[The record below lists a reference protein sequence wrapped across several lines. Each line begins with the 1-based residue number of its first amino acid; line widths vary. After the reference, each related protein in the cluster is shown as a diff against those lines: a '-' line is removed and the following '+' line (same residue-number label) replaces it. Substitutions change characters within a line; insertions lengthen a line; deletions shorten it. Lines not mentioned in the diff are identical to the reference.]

1 MKKRLL
7 SAALALA
14 MVLTML
20 PLAVFAADSPPTTAV
35 QWYAAGAN
43 FNNPVTTGEKAPAS
57 GWYSWWADPNN
68 GNKRIYTRQTSGVVK
83 TLSKSGSTEL
93 AGSITDAVNLGWTN
107 IQLLSGQSI
116 NTNLYNNTTIDKNGQ
131 SLTGQIIIPAK
142 RWNGT
147 AAVAN
152 GLGTLTI
159 KDSAM
164 GWGYNNNGD
173 GLAINVGEAADHKTT
188 ATTINLQ
195 NVQVGA
201 IQAFYTG
208 TCTVNVEESATGAI
222 NMISTSTVSGGKVNA
237 TDSIISSVHL
247 RGVGATLN
255 AINGQVG
262 AVTLFGHDGGSL
274 NPSQKSS
281 LAPPKMTLNGG
292 SASRVTTY
300 DTEALGRPYDVTL
313 NNNAKITGGGITLKN
328 ADIKVNN
335 SAAGDISLVN
345 GAVKLTGSATGPAS
359 AGDITLGGTN
369 AAVSLTVNGTN
380 VATGDITKL
389 GGTVEVT
396 VPAGETNTFGTIGS
410 DINNRGISGGVWRGP
425 VDPAY
430 LNTSLVYQATSSAS
444 GKPLNGKYVYYTNNE
459 FQKLI
464 DAYWKDSTVNITLVR
479 DTAVSKDKTIT
490 FMNGTDILTVINYGN
505 PSLPIALPS
514 AVNGGAVSKWTEYK
528 DAGGSTPTPGDL
540 VRDLVNTAGYST
552 PNPTENRILNAQVTE
567 NSITK
572 LVNVSTTVPGLT
584 ARLVGNVITLSG
596 AVPQGSTA
604 IRINVTTDGKP
615 PVVDKAVYVVYD
627 PTTGS
632 VRFDNQSLT
641 DVGMWITNDWAY
653 LVMPNDTTR
662 YSLSGSGLKAQA
674 VSLPAEQ
681 VHGYDG
687 NLPVITTVTCSGTGW
702 TNARKAALGRLMS
715 NDATAFGN
723 SGSGFSGL
731 TLPDT
736 SVVSFQNS
744 AAVKEALNAVVAGI
758 SESQIKNWILS
769 AQNAAWRKVNG
780 NTTPSASDRAS
791 TGYSEVHLVAYMAVT
806 VSNYNTANN
815 PGTMTLTLTPSYYVE
830 VTGDGGAKIGTGFAL
845 DPNVSAQLSAL
856 RPVNGRALG
865 SLTGDAGTIEL
876 TLGVESEFVSTGG
889 VTPVAHQGGTYAYLD
904 GSRTNGNLKFD
915 ITHTVGNALGTVIVD
930 GNAPMVT
937 LRNPD
942 DVDNSYYDTLQA
954 AVDDAEEN
962 GYITVDA
969 NYKGSGAITVTGEA
983 RKFTI
988 NTNGA
993 VKLTSNVSGVV
1004 SELPGGN
1011 LYRVQLE
1018 RDNTAIT
1025 TGTVTITISANANGT
1040 TSTNVKSAKP
1050 GSTVTITATPRSGYL
1065 VGTPV
1070 VRTNTGAAVAVSGS
1084 NGSYSFV
1091 VPSGAT
1097 SVTVTPSYTRIG
1109 SLPFTDVD
1117 TGAWYYTGVKYC
1129 WDTMK
1134 NGYHLMEG
1142 VSSTAFSPNSTFT
1155 RAQMVQILW
1164 NIKGRPAPG
1173 AARKTFTDVPQTHW
1187 AYSAV
1192 TWAANNGYADG
1203 YGDGRFGPDKA
1214 VKRDE
1219 LAEFLWKFEGRPAG
1233 VGNLN
1238 GYSDRYNVPQWAQ
1251 NSMRWAAGYS
1261 ILSGQNS
1268 VGLGTTLGAESNAKR
1283 SEVAVTVM
1291 QFHRLYGG

>member
-20 PLAVFAADSPPTTAV
+20 PLAVFAADPPPTTDV
-35 QWYAAGAN
+35 QWYAAGAS
-43 FNNPVTTGEKAPAS
+43 FSNPDTTGATAPAS
-57 GWYSWWADPNN
+57 GWYSWWANPNN
-68 GNKRIYTRQTSGVVK
+68 GNKRVYTRQTNGVLN
-83 TLSKSGSTEL
+83 TLSKAGTAKL
-93 AGSITDAVNLGWTN
+93 AGTITDAVNLGWTN

-116 NTNLYNNTTIDKNGQ
+116 NSNLYNNTTIDKNGQ
-131 SLTGQIIIPAK
+131 SLTGQIFIPAK

-152 GLGTLTI
+152 NLSTLTI
-159 KDSAM
+159 KDSSM
-164 GWGYNNNGD
+164 GWGYNHNSD
-173 GLAINVGEAADHKTT
+173 SLAINVGEAADYKTT
-188 ATTINLQ
+188 NTTIDLQ
-195 NVQVGA
+195 HVQVGA
-201 IQAFYTG
+201 IQAYH
-208 TCTVNVEESATGAI
+208 TGACMVKVKESRTDSI
-222 NMISTSTVSGGKVNA
+222 TMTNSSTTNGGKVEA
-237 TDSIISSVHL
+237 TDSFINGVHL
-247 RGVGATLN
+247 RGVGADLKAT
-255 AINGQVG
+255 NGQVG

-274 NPSQKSS
+274 NPSQKST
-281 LAPPKMTLNGG
+281 LAAPKMTLNGG
-292 SASRVTTY
+292 SASTVTTY
-300 DTEALGRPYDVTL
+300 DTEALGKPYSVTL
-313 NNNAKITGGGITLKN
+313 NTNAKITGVGGINLKN
-328 ADIKVNN
+328 ATINVNN

-345 GAVKLTGSATGPAS
+345 GTVKLTGSATGPAS
-359 AGDITLGGTN
+359 AGNITLGGDK
-369 AAVSLTVNGTN
+369 AAASLTVTGTN
-380 VATGDITKL
+380 VATGNIRKS

-396 VPAGETNTFGTIGS
+396 VPTGESNTFGTIDSG
-410 DINNRGISGGVWRGP
+410 INNRGISGGVWSGRVP
-425 VDPAY
+425 QAN

-479 DTAVSKDKTIT
+479 DSVGSGKTIT
-490 FMNGTDILTVINYGN
+490 FKNGSAILTVINYGS

-528 DAGGSTPTPGDL
+528 VDGTT
-540 VRDLVNTAGYST
+540 VIRDLVNTAGYST
-552 PNPTENRILNAQVTE
+552 PNPIEDRVLNAQVTE

-584 ARLVGNVITLSG
+584 ARLVGNAITLSG
-596 AVPQGSTA
+596 AVPQGSTS
-604 IRINVTTDGKP
+604 IRLVVTTDGKP
-615 PVVDKAVYVVYD
+615 SVTAPVYVVYD
-627 PTTGS
+627 PATGS

-641 DVGMWITNDWAY
+641 AAGMWITNDWAY

-662 YSLSGSGLKAQA
+662 YSLNGSGLKAQA

-702 TNARKAALGRLMS
+702 TNLRKAKLAETMS
-715 NDATAFGN
+715 NDATAFRN

-731 TLPDT
+731 ALADT

-744 AAVKEALNAVVAGI
+744 TAVKEALNTVVAGI
-758 SESQIKNWILS
+758 SESQIKSWILN
-769 AQNAAWRKVNG
+769 AQNAAWRKANG

-830 VTGDGGAKIGTGFAL
+830 VTGAGGAKIVDKFGL
-845 DPNVSAQLSAL
+845 SPNVSAQLSAL

-876 TLGVESEFVSTGG
+876 TLKVENEFVSTGG
-889 VTPVAHQGGTYAYLD
+889 VTPVAHQGGTYAYYD
-904 GSRTNGNLKFD
+904 DSRTNGKLKFD
-915 ITHTVGNALGTVIVD
+915 ITHTVGNALGTFVVD

-937 LRNPD
+937 LSPSD
-942 DVDNSYYDTLQA
+942 PGDLVSYYDTLQA
-954 AVDDAEEN
+954 AVDDAKEN

>member
-20 PLAVFAADSPPTTAV
+20 PLAVFAADLPPTTSV
-35 QWYAAGAN
+35 QWYAKGAS
-43 FNNPVTTGEKAPAS
+43 FNNPAVTGEKAPDS
-57 GWYSWWADPNN
+57 GWYYWTVDAGN
-68 GNKRIYTRQTSGVVK
+68 GNKRTYHPVGGGVLN
-83 TLSKSGSTEL
+83 TLSKTGSATL
-93 AGSITDAVNLGWTN
+93 ANSVNDAVTLGWTN
-107 IQLLSGQSI
+107 IQLLGPDNI
-116 NTNLYNNTTIDKNGQ
+116 NATLGKGITIDKNGY
-131 SLTGQIIIPAK
+131 SLGGQINIPAK
-142 RWNGT
+142 VLNSSGAQVNNGSF
-147 AAVAN
+147 
-152 GLGTLTI
+152 TLTI
-159 KDSAM
+159 KDSV
-164 GWGYNNNGD
+164 GNPNTNRGS
-173 GLAINVGEAADHKTT
+173 GLSIYVGSVVEHKTT
-188 ATTINLQ
+188 STTIDLQ
-195 NVQVGA
+195 NVEVGA
-201 IQAFYTG
+201 IEAYYTNG
-208 TCTVNVEESATGAI
+208 CNVKVTGSI
-222 NMISTSTVSGGKVNA
+222 TGHISMTSTSTLTGGKVDA
-237 TDSIISSVHL
+237 TDSVINGVDL

-255 AINGQVG
+255 ATNSQVG
-262 AVTLFGHDGGSL
+262 AVTLFGHNGGSL
-274 NPSQKSS
+274 SDNDKSRLAAPS
-281 LAPPKMTLNGG
+281 MTLNGG
-292 SASRVTTY
+292 SASTVTVP
-300 DTEALGRPYDVTL
+300 DTEALGKPYSVTL
-313 NNNAKITGGGITLKN
+313 NTNAKITGGGITLNN
-328 ADIKVNN
+328 ANINVNN
-335 SAAGDISLVN
+335 SAAGNISLTN
-345 GAVKLTGSATGPAS
+345 GAVTLTGSATGPAS
-359 AGDITLGGTN
+359 AGDIRLGGAN
-369 AAVSLTVNGTN
+369 AAASLTVKGTN
-380 VATGDITKL
+380 VATGDITRVN
-389 GGTVEVT
+389 GTVNVT
-396 VPAGETNTFGTIGS
+396 VPTGETNTFGTISAG
-410 DINNRGISGGVWRGP
+410 IANRGISGGVWSNP
-425 VDPAY
+425 VNRDY
-430 LNTSLVYQATSSAS
+430 LNTALVYQVANS
-444 GKPLNGKYVYYTNNE
+444 GKFVYYANNE

-464 DAYWKDSTVNITLVR
+464 DAYQKNKTVNITLVR
-479 DTAVSKDKTIT
+479 DTDGAKARTIT
-490 FMNGTDILTVINYGN
+490 FMNGTDILTVIHYGN

-514 AVNGGAVSKWTEYK
+514 TVNGGAVSKWTEYEGT
-528 DAGGSTPTPGDL
+528 AL
-540 VRDLVNTAGYST
+540 IRDLVNTAGYST
-552 PNPTENRILNAQVTE
+552 PNPAKDRILNAQVTE

-572 LVNVSTTVPGLT
+572 LVNVHANRVPGLT

-596 AVPQGSTA
+596 AVPQGLTA
-604 IRINVTTDGKP
+604 IEILITTDGKP
-615 PVVDKAVYVVYD
+615 GITDKPVYVVYD

-632 VRFDNQSLT
+632 VRFDNQTLT
-641 DVGMWITNDWAY
+641 DTGMWITNDWAY

-662 YSLSGSGLKAQA
+662 YSLNGSGLKAQA
-674 VSLPAEQ
+674 ASLPAGQ

-702 TNARKAALGRLMS
+702 TNARKAELARTMS
-715 NDATAFGN
+715 NDATMFGN
-723 SGSGFSGL
+723 SVYGNSGL
-731 TLPDT
+731 SFADT

-758 SESQIKNWILS
+758 SESQINNWILN
-769 AQNAAWRKVNG
+769 AQNAAWRKVHG
-780 NTTPSASDRAS
+780 STTPNASDRAR
-791 TGYSEVHLVAYMAVT
+791 TGYAQVHVVAYMAVT
-806 VSNYNTANN
+806 VSSYNTANN

-830 VTGDGGAKIGTGFAL
+830 VTDANGNKVGAPYGL
-845 DPNVSAQLSAL
+845 DPSVSAQLSAL

-865 SLTGDAGTIEL
+865 SLTGDAGKIEL
-876 TLGVESEFVSTGG
+876 TLEVENEFATGVN
-889 VTPVAHQGGTYAYLD
+889 PVAHQGGTYAYRNT
-904 GSRTNGNLKFD
+904 GAGNTLKFD
-915 ITHTVGNALGTVIVD
+915 ITHTVGNALGTFVVD

-937 LRNPD
+937 LQNDGYPD
-942 DVDNSYYDTLQA
+942 SYYDTLQA
-954 AVDDAEEN
+954 AVDDAKDGSTIE
-962 GYITVDA
+962 VDA

-988 NTNGA
+988 KTNGA
-993 VKLTSNVSGVV
+993 VKVTTNVSGVV
-1004 SELPGGN
+1004 TELPGGN
-1011 LYRVQLE
+1011 DYTVQLD
-1018 RDNTAIT
+1018 RDNTTTT

-1084 NGSYSFV
+1084 NGTYSFV

-1117 TGAWYYTGVKYC
+1117 TSAWYYTGVKYC

-1164 NIKGRPAPG
+1164 NMKGRPAPG